1 MGIALVLP
9 HEKSRWGSRAHLDAL
24 LKVEASSLDSKTKK
38 SIASKMK
45 NVVEEVKS
53 VEEASGIR
61 YPTYYVEPVL
71 TVVPATGNI
80 ADGLGVL
87 YARTIPVEFEGKVRI
102 VVEISAPL
110 VLFATKATMKLVLAH
125 EFLHYVE
132 LVKNFVSMDIV
143 SQITA
148 STIFEER
155 FADSSRAVDP
165 ARVFSNKKLVRDLGK
180 KTSAG
185 LDDPKLN
192 EKCNAKWISKG
203 MPMRRIAMGRNQVSI
218 SVQAIAQ
225 SKFDPRVTELVN
237 KIRGV

>member
-1 MGIALVLP
+1 M
-9 HEKSRWGSRAHLDAL
+9 DAL
-24 LKVEASSLDSKTKK
+24 PKIEASSLDSKTKK

-45 NVVEEVKS
+45 NVVEGVQS
-53 VEEASGIR
+53 VEKASGIR
-61 YPTYYVEPVL
+61 YPPYYVEPVL
-71 TVVPATGNI
+71 TVVPATGNVP
-80 ADGLGVL
+80 DGLGVL
-87 YARTIPVEFEGKVRI
+87 YARTIPVEFEGTVRV

-155 FADSSRAVDP
+155 FTDSSRAVDP
-165 ARVFSNKKLVRDLGK
+165 ARVFSSKKLVRDLGR
-180 KTSAG
+180 KTSVG

-192 EKCNAKWISKG
+192 EKCNDKWISKG
-203 MPMRRIAMGRNQVSI
+203 MPMRRLAMGSNQVSI
-218 SVQAIAQ
+218 SVQAIGH
-225 SKFDPRVTELVN
+225 SKFDPKVIELVSR
-237 KIRGV
+237 IRDS